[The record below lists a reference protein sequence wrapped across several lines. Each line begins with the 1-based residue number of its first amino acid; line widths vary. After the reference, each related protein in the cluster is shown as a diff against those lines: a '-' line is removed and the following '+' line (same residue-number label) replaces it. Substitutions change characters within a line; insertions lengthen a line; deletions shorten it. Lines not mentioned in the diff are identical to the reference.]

1 MEYVLFALIV
11 KHAIA
16 DLFLQSFRPPGN
28 KAPLFSKSNLF
39 HSGDHGILTS
49 IVFLLFGFTFIWSI
63 ILGLIDFIFHYIID
77 MSKTRFVRYMDWNRD
92 GPKFWRLQALDQI
105 AHYATYIILI
115 ALVSTLG
122 IT

>member
-1 MEYVLFALIV
+1 ML
-11 KHAIA
+11 
-16 DLFLQSFRPPGN
+16 
-28 KAPLFSKSNLF
+28 
-39 HSGDHGILTS
+39 HSGDHAILTS
-49 IVFLLFGFTFIWSI
+49 IVFLLFGYSFIWSI
-63 ILGLIDFIFHYIID
+63 VLGLIDFIFHYIID